1 MQEASLRPVLKSVI
15 RRAFPELKHKHFT
28 LSVGCCDSWMYYE
41 SIGPGCVRICVDESL
56 LGAPHRVLAGCFAH
70 ELSHILRDSR
80 MRPAQRLVAFVR
92 YNSSA
97 LYRTRDERQTDLEVI
112 RRGYGGP
119 LLAFMLYA
127 QARGYEWQRN
137 EGLTIPEVRSL
148 L

>member
-1 MQEASLRPVLKSVI
+1 
-15 RRAFPELKHKHFT
+15 
-28 LSVGCCDSWMYYE
+28 MYYE
-41 SIGPGCVRICVDESL
+41 STGAGCFRICVDTSL

-112 RRGYGGP
+112 RRGCGGQ

-137 EGLTIPEVRSL
+137 EGLTIPEVRSRL
-148 L
+148 